1 MILKRIVLM
10 GVLAVVSMMMPLAD
24 VSASEQTSPDEAAQ
38 FIHALG
44 QDAIRVLGDQNST
57 LEQREAN
64 VQSLLAQSFALKRI
78 GRFVLGKT
86 WKKAT
91 EAQQAEY
98 QHLFARYVLATYS
111 RRLGG
116 YTGES
121 FEVVKAEPV
130 GKKDAVVFTNITRPD
145 APPITCGWRVRRMD
159 NTHQILD
166 VIVEG
171 ISMVSAQRAE
181 FASVV
186 KSQGLDGLINNLRI
200 QVTKF
205 TAQAS

>member
-1 MILKRIVLM
+1 MTFWRPTLLRALALVALVLTPP
-10 GVLAVVSMMMPLAD
+10 VA
-24 VSASEQTSPDEAAQ
+24 SAAEQTSPDDAAR

-44 QDAIRVLGDQNST
+44 QDAIRVLADQNST

-64 VQSLLAQSFALKRI
+64 VQAILASSFALDKI
-78 GRFVLGKT
+78 GRFVLGNT
-86 WKKAT
+86 WKKVT
-91 EAQQAEY
+91 QEQRAEY
-98 QHLFARYVLATYS
+98 LGLFARYVLATYS

-121 FEVVKAEPV
+121 FEIVKAEPV
-130 GKKDAVVFTNITRPD
+130 GKNDAVVYTNITRPN
-145 APPITCGWRVRRMD
+145 APPLTCGWRVRRVG

-171 ISMVSAQRAE
+171 VSMVSAQRAE
-181 FASVV
+181 FSSVV
-186 KSQGLDGLINNLRI
+186 KSQGMDGLIQNLRI

-205 TAQAS
+205 SAQAS

>member
-1 MILKRIVLM
+1 MTLGSRALFRIIALFFVLFLPFT
-10 GVLAVVSMMMPLAD
+10 VLAEGKTP
-24 VSASEQTSPDEAAQ
+24 PDEAAK

-44 QDAIRVLGDQNST
+44 QNAIRVLGDPGAT

-64 VQSLLAQSFALKRI
+64 VQSLLAQSFALDRI

-91 EAQQAEY
+91 QAQQAEY
-98 QHLFARYVLATYS
+98 LNLFSRYVLATYS

-116 YTGES
+116 YTGER

-130 GKKDAVVFTNITRPD
+130 GKKDAVVFTNITRPS
-145 APPITCGWRVRRMD
+145 APPLTCGWRVRRID
-159 NTHQILD
+159 NRYVILD

-171 ISMVSAQRAE
+171 ISMVSAQRSE
-181 FASVV
+181 FSSVV

-205 TAQAS
+205 SAQAS

>member
-1 MILKRIVLM
+1 MTKQLRFLILLLFIVIGS
-10 GVLAVVSMMMPLAD
+10 GVSFTAF
-24 VSASEQTSPDEAAQ
+24 ASEKTSPEEAAK
-38 FIHALG
+38 FIHQLG
-44 QDAIRVLGDQNST
+44 QSAVQVLGDSSST

-64 VQSLLAQSFALKRI
+64 VQGLLKTNFALDRI

-86 WKKAT
+86 WKKASQ
-91 EAQQAEY
+91 EQQVEY
-98 QHLFARYVLATYS
+98 QHLFGQYILAMYA

-116 YTGES
+116 YTGQT

-130 GKKDAVVFTNITRPD
+130 GKKDAVVFTNITRPS
-145 APPITCGWRVRRMD
+145 ATPITCGWRVRRVG
-159 NTHQILD
+159 TSHKILD

-181 FASVV
+181 FSSVV
-186 KSQGLDGLINNLRI
+186 KAQGLDGLINTLRI

-205 TAQAS
+205 SAQAS